1 MKKLL
6 VVLLSL
12 GLFAA
17 FSTTASAVDV
27 KFGGSYYVVGAYEDN
42 ATLSDNGYSHAFFYQ
57 RVRLQPVFQIA
68 EGLTFTAR
76 MDALEKQ
83 WGNTNWKG
91 GYDDVT
97 SSRRANPGQKTQENI
112 EFERAYV
119 TFLTGIGRFQVGYQ
133 NVDDWGTDFGNY
145 SKSRPRIMF
154 STKLGNLILVANYE
168 KVYDNDSTNALKA
181 HAVAADDDTYALS
194 AIYKDK
200 GIETGLLY
208 KYYVTNHNR
217 PGGANAT
224 VNVPAIPPVLPVPVT
239 IETAYSST
247 VTQLSPYIKLTSGP
261 LYLEGEATYWFGKAA
276 KFEDPTAVTPA
287 IMTMEDKDLSA
298 WSLYLKAQMNAGKAY
313 FGGLFSYASGDDL
326 SDSGKVTT
334 APSGGGV
341 VQNPALILLNDDY
354 NTWSGGNGAANPAV
368 AEEAANNDPLN
379 TIVPGI
385 GSTSLVSKNSVSSA
399 KYNTVI
405 YNAYAGFNPN
415 QKLNIEAALTYAT
428 VAEKAL
434 YKNPLTGNV
443 VEAESNKLG
452 TEFDVKATYKI
463 YENLS
468 YMIGAGYL
476 WTGDYFKGSNSSA
489 TVKDDYVVLNKL
501 TLSF

>member
-12 GLFAA
+12 GLIAA
-17 FSTTASAVDV
+17 FSMTASAADV
-27 KFGGSYYVVGAYEDN
+27 KFGGSYYVVGAYENN
-42 ATLSDNGYSHAFFYQ
+42 AALSDNGYSHAFFWQ

-83 WGNTNWKG
+83 WGNTNWKT
-91 GYDDVT
+91 GYDDTT
-97 SSRRANPGQKTQENI
+97 SSRNVNSSQKIQESI

-119 TFLTGIGRFQVGYQ
+119 TFLTGIGQFQVGYQ

-145 SKSRPRIMF
+145 SKSRPRIMYL
-154 STKLGNLILVANYE
+154 TKVGNLILVANYE
-168 KVYDNDSTNALKA
+168 KVYDNDSSNSMKA
-181 HAVAADDDTYALS
+181 KAVDADDNTYALS
-194 AIYKDK
+194 AIFKDK
-200 GIETGLLY
+200 GVETGLLY

-217 PGGANAT
+217 PGAT
-224 VNVPAIPPVLPVPVT
+224 MNIAAVPAIGLPAT
-239 IETAYSST
+239 KITTAYSSQ

-276 KFEDPTAVTPA
+276 KFENPSAVSPA
-287 IMTMEDKDLSA
+287 IMALKDKDLSA

-326 SDSGKVTT
+326 SDSEKVTT

-341 VQNPALILLNDDY
+341 IQNPALILLSDDF
-354 NTWSGGNGAANPAV
+354 NSWSGGNGAASPAV
-368 AEEAANNDPLN
+368 AESAASVLN
-379 TIVPGI
+379 AIVPGI
-385 GSTSLVSKNSVSSA
+385 STTDMVSKNVVTSD
-399 KYNTVI
+399 KRNTII
-405 YNAYAGFNPN
+405 YNAYAGFNPSA
-415 QKLNIEAALTYAT
+415 KLNIEAAFTYAT

-434 YKNPLTGNV
+434 YKNPLTNTV
-443 VEAESNKLG
+443 VEAGSDKLG
-452 TEFDVKATYKI
+452 TEFDIKATYKI

-476 WTGDYFKGSNSSA
+476 WTGDYFKGASTSA
-489 TVKDDYVVLNKL
+489 TLSNDYVVLNKL